1 MNNKKF
7 KELQML
13 SQEGDLDVVPKGW
26 LTRQQV
32 SELFNNSQV
41 TTDNLLKRL
50 LDKNLIQRKLFR
62 ARIRSGV
69 RPVPY
74 FFLKVASESPS
85 KASPRRPRQR

>member
-1 MNNKKF
+1 MTPSKY
-7 KELQML
+7 KELQFL
-13 SQEGDLDVVPKGW
+13 SQQGDLDIIPKGW

-32 SELFNNSQV
+32 CALFKKSQV
-41 TTDNLLKRL
+41 TTDKLLKRL

-74 FFLKVASESPS
+74 FFLTASVASA
-85 KASPRRPRQR
+85 KANPRQPRRKR

>member
-1 MNNKKF
+1 MNSKKF

-13 SQEGDLDVVPKGW
+13 SQEGDLDVIPKGW
-26 LTRQQV
+26 MTRQQV
-32 SELFNNSQV
+32 AVVFKKSQV
-41 TTDNLLKRL
+41 TTDKLLKRL

-74 FFLKVASESPS
+74 FFLKVASESQS

>member
-1 MNNKKF
+1 MNDKKF
-7 KELQML
+7 KELQFL
-13 SQEGDLDVVPKGW
+13 SQKGDLDVIPKGW

-32 SELFNNSQV
+32 SKMFNKSQV
-41 TTDNLLKRL
+41 TTDKLLKRL

-62 ARIRSGV
+62 TRIRSGV

-85 KASPRRPRQR
+85 KANPRRPRQR